1 LTPEKKRLDSP
12 ENPDVEIWAT
22 VACRELRFTRVPQTR
37 TSFWGYPERESV
49 SGTERENL
57 PDEVES
63 GVIYRNS
70 GVRLRIASGLTGRGS
85 VRAGRHKEGKSQS
98 RERDTGQA
106 RSLREGQL

>member
-1 LTPEKKRLDSP
+1 MTPEKKRLDSP

-22 VACRELRFTRVPQTR
+22 VECRELRFTRVPQTR

-70 GVRLRIASGLTGRGS
+70 GVRLRIASGLTRRGS
-85 VRAGRHKEGKSQS
+85 VRAGRPKEGKSQS
-98 RERDTGQA
+98 RERDTGQT
-106 RSLREGQL
+106 RSPTEGLL

>member
-70 GVRLRIASGLTGRGS
+70 GVRIRIASGLTGRGS

>member
-1 LTPEKKRLDSP
+1 MTPEKKRLDSP
-12 ENPDVEIWAT
+12 ENPDIEIWAT
-22 VACRELRFTRVPQTR
+22 VECRELRFTRVPETR
-37 TSFWGYPERESV
+37 TSFWGYPEQESV

-85 VRAGRHKEGKSQS
+85 VPAGRPKG
-98 RERDTGQA
+98 G
-106 RSLREGQL
+106 

>member
-57 PDEVES
+57 PYEVES
-63 GVIYRNS
+63 GVIYRNA

-85 VRAGRHKEGKSQS
+85 VPAGRPKEG
-98 RERDTGQA
+98 
-106 RSLREGQL
+106 

>member
-1 LTPEKKRLDSP
+1 MTPEVKRLDSP
-12 ENPDVEIWAT
+12 QNPEVEMWAT
-22 VACRELRFTRVPQTR
+22 VECRELRFTRVPETR

-49 SGTERENL
+49 SGTERGNL

-85 VRAGRHKEGKSQS
+85 VPAGMPKEG
-98 RERDTGQA
+98 
-106 RSLREGQL
+106 

>member
-49 SGTERENL
+49 SGTERGNL
-57 PDEVES
+57 PYEVES
-63 GVIYRNS
+63 GVIYRNA
-70 GVRLRIASGLTGRGS
+70 GVRLRIASGLTGRGL
-85 VRAGRHKEGKSQS
+85 VPAGMPKEG
-98 RERDTGQA
+98 
-106 RSLREGQL
+106 

>member
-1 LTPEKKRLDSP
+1 MTPEKKRLDSP

-70 GVRLRIASGLTGRGS
+70 GVRLRIASGL
-85 VRAGRHKEGKSQS
+85 KD
-98 RERDTGQA
+98 RE
-106 RSLREGQL
+106 

>member
-1 LTPEKKRLDSP
+1 MTPEEKRLDSP
-12 ENPDVEIWAT
+12 ENPEVEIWAT
-22 VACRELRFTRVPQTR
+22 VECRELRFTRVPETR
-37 TSFWGYPERESV
+37 TSFWGYPEQESV

-85 VRAGRHKEGKSQS
+85 VPAGRPKEG
-98 RERDTGQA
+98 
-106 RSLREGQL
+106 

>member
-57 PDEVES
+57 PDEVKS
-63 GVIYRNS
+63 GVIYRNA

>member
-1 LTPEKKRLDSP
+1 MTPEKKRLDSP
-12 ENPDVEIWAT
+12 ENPDVEFWAT
-22 VACRELRFTRVPQTR
+22 VECRELRFTKVPKTR

-70 GVRLRIASGLTGRGS
+70 GVRFRIASGLTGRGS
-85 VRAGRHKEGKSQS
+85 VPAGRPKEG
-98 RERDTGQA
+98 
-106 RSLREGQL
+106 

>member
-1 LTPEKKRLDSP
+1 MTPEKKRLDSP

-22 VACRELRFTRVPQTR
+22 VECRELRFTRVPQTR

-70 GVRLRIASGLTGRGS
+70 SVRLRIASGLTGRGLLPP
-85 VRAGRHKEGKSQS
+85 GRPKE
-98 RERDTGQA
+98 R
-106 RSLREGQL
+106 

>member
-1 LTPEKKRLDSP
+1 MTPEVKRLDSP
-12 ENPDVEIWAT
+12 QNPEVEMWAT
-22 VACRELRFTRVPQTR
+22 VECRELRFTRVPETR
-37 TSFWGYPERESV
+37 TSFWGYPEQESV

-85 VRAGRHKEGKSQS
+85 VPAGRPKEG
-98 RERDTGQA
+98 
-106 RSLREGQL
+106 

>member
-1 LTPEKKRLDSP
+1 MTPENKRLDSP
-12 ENPDVEIWAT
+12 ENPDIEIWAT
-22 VACRELRFTRVPQTR
+22 VGCRELRFTRVPKTR
-37 TSFWGYPERESV
+37 TRFWGYPERESV

-85 VRAGRHKEGKSQS
+85 VPAGRPKG
-98 RERDTGQA
+98 G
-106 RSLREGQL
+106 

>member
-12 ENPDVEIWAT
+12 ENPDIEIWAT
-22 VACRELRFTRVPQTR
+22 VECRELRFTRVPETR

-70 GVRLRIASGLTGRGS
+70 GVLLRIASGLTGKGS
-85 VRAGRHKEGKSQS
+85 VLAERPKEG
-98 RERDTGQA
+98 
-106 RSLREGQL
+106 